1 MKKILKTGGCIIFA
15 ALILLVS
22 GCQWGDDG
30 SGGGK
35 GGSGLDDTNYTT
47 EAAFKVRNETNQ
59 RLVAFKG
66 SISTTTILG
75 VVPANAQGHG
85 IKKSNLFNSA
95 ASDAFPMILIKE
107 ADYKPDNTY
116 LKTLEQN
123 PFTRIYVFYNASGDN
138 NVVYTIN
145 GRLGGNYKIE
155 IQNPSSSL
163 NVEIRLG
170 GINGDTIGYAPGGM
184 RVTNLYVN
192 EGDFDIFPVF
202 KRYNAL
208 RDIVETMYPKNSQGE
223 AWARSLALGGT
234 QTAATFFVQD
244 AIDMLKTAFTSGM
257 AMLVV
262 NNTSNDAVQ
271 VILDGNP
278 VVSPTG
284 FTYFNGIKAFP
295 IDLAVPGFTSST
307 FSADKT
313 VSNIRVGPRATQVIV
328 KAVADGNTTFVFRQ
342 DKLYTINVTG
352 DQNTSIVATIEMREG
367 TDSDGNPY
375 PGQPTSITFDDFEGV
390 N

>member
-1 MKKILKTGGCIIFA
+1 MKKMFKAGGCIIFA

-22 GCQWGDDG
+22 GCEWDWGTD
-30 SGGGK
+30 K
-35 GGSGLDDTNYTT
+35 GSGLDATNYTT
-47 EAAFKVRNETNQ
+47 EAAFRVRNETNQ

-66 SISTTTILG
+66 SITTQTVLG
-75 VVPANAQGHG
+75 IVPANAQGHG
-85 IKKSNLFNSA
+85 LKKSNLFNSA
-95 ASDAFPMILIKE
+95 TSEAFPMILIKE

-116 LKTLEQN
+116 LKGLEQN

-155 IQNPSSSL
+155 IQNPSDTL

-184 RVTNLYVN
+184 RVTNLYVS
-192 EGDFDIFPVF
+192 EGDFDLFPVF

-208 RDIVETMYPKNSQGE
+208 RDIVETIYPKAQNGN
-223 AWARSLALGGT
+223 AWARSLGLGGNVT
-234 QTAATFFVQD
+234 SVTFLIAD
-244 AIDMLKTAFTSGM
+244 AIAAMQDNFTSGM
-257 AMLVV
+257 AMLLV
-262 NNTSNDAVQ
+262 NNQSADAVQ
-271 VILDGNP
+271 LFLDGNP

-284 FTYFNGIKAFP
+284 FTYFSGTKAFP
-295 IDLAVPGFTSST
+295 IDLAVPGFSAST

-313 VSNIRVGPRATQVIV
+313 ISNLKVGPRANQVDV
-328 KAVADGNTTFVFRQ
+328 KSVENGATTFVFKQ

-352 DQNTSIVATIEMREG
+352 DQNSTIVATIEMREG
-367 TDSDGNPY
+367 NDPETDQPY
-375 PGQPTSITFDDFEGV
+375 AGRPTDITFENFV
-390 N
+390 PSN